1 MDYHFYDFVGNVGV
15 VLILATYLL
24 VQLRKMSAT
33 GTAYIVANG
42 LGAALILYSL
52 LFDFNLS
59 AFIIE
64 IAWLLISLVGLGRI
78 YLERHKRADRH

>member
-1 MDYHFYDFVGNVGV
+1 MDYHLYDFVGNLGV

-33 GTAYIVANG
+33 GIRYIVANG
-42 LGAALILYSL
+42 LGAGLILYSL
-52 LFDFNLS
+52 FFDFNLS

-64 IAWLLISLVGLGRI
+64 VVWLLISLVGLGRI
-78 YLERHKRADRH
+78 YLERQKRTDRS